1 MRDFFI
7 GVIGTMVIF
16 LILGIGGT
24 IEMYFQKKV
33 LTFPKLYDIIKKK
46 EREVTQWQFLEKL
59 KEKF

>member
-16 LILGIGGT
+16 LILGIGGMV
-24 IEMYFQKKV
+24 EMYFQKNV

-59 KEKF
+59 RENF

>member
-16 LILGIGGT
+16 LILGIGGMV
-24 IEMYFQKKV
+24 EMYFQKNV

-46 EREVTQWQFLEKL
+46 KKER
-59 KEKF
+59 

>member
-1 MRDFFI
+1 MRDFLI

-16 LILGIGGT
+16 LILGIGGMV
-24 IEMYFQKKV
+24 EMYFQKKV